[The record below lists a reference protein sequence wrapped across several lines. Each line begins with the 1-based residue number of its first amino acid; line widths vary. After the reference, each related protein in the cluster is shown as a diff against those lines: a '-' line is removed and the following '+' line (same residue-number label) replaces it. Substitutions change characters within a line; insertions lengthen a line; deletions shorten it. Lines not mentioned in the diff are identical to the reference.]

1 MTNPAVGN
9 VTADVAC
16 AASCRCYSSDGVSR
30 RKSRMPP
37 NAILTDSAVSVD
49 ITCHQAT
56 IGAAHATIAK
66 LLSHLN
72 FRESENK

>member
-1 MTNPAVGN
+1 
-9 VTADVAC
+9 
-16 AASCRCYSSDGVSR
+16 
-30 RKSRMPP
+30 MPP